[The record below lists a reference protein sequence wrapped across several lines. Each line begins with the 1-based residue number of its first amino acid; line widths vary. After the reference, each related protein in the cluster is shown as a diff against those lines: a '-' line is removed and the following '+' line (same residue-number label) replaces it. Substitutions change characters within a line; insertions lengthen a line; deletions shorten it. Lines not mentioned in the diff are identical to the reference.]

1 MEFVANL
8 LAEATINAN
17 ILIHLG
23 IKESF
28 VISSHRYTTLGTY
41 CSTGTTATAV
51 LLICNIYHFLMAII
65 RNPLFKKN
73 KRSFFVNP
81 IKNAL
86 KPTESVQEATTVI
99 NLIQP
104 ISICEWTSIGRSMR
118 QRSLQELVGIY
129 CARIVWLKVWYF
141 YVIRPFGK
149 FEQ

>member
-1 MEFVANL
+1 MEFVANF

-28 VISSHRYTTLGTY
+28 VISSHRYATLGTY

-86 KPTESVQEATTVI
+86 KPTESIQEATTVI

-104 ISICEWTSIGRSMR
+104 ISICE
-118 QRSLQELVGIY
+118 
-129 CARIVWLKVWYF
+129 
-141 YVIRPFGK
+141 
-149 FEQ
+149 